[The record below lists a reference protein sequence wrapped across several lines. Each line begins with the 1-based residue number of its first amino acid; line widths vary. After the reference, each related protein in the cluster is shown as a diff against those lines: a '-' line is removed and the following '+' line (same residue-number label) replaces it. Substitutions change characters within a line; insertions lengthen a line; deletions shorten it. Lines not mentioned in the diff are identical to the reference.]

1 MLPLLPVDEADPVK
15 RLAIVHE
22 RLVKLKHSGQREG
35 ASAVFAA
42 TQNIPFALSAWMIR
56 LLTRLPQRSVTA
68 LATNIPGP
76 RTRQRV
82 MGREVLEILPI
93 PPIGLHLRTGIAM
106 LSYADR
112 FFFGVIADYDSAPDV
127 DALAAGI
134 EDAVWQLAELSR
146 KRGNRQ
152 DPDRA
157 VSAG

>member
-93 PPIGLHLRTGIAM
+93 PPIGLHTHRH
-106 LSYADR
+106 SYA
-112 FFFGVIADYDSAPDV
+112 
-127 DALAAGI
+127 
-134 EDAVWQLAELSR
+134 QLRRPVLLR
-146 KRGNRQ
+146 RHRRLRQ
-152 DPDRA
+152 R
-157 VSAG
+157 S